1 MGRGAQ
7 EIKNTQYTLRLDDDS
22 NPLYTYIGE
31 AIPVTPTSDPGWRIK
46 RMKNADTTI
55 LWAKLGSE
63 ANASAD
69 FNKIW
74 DNRVSYTYQ

>member
-7 EIKNTQYTLRLDDDS
+7 EIKNIQYTLRLDDTT

-31 AIPVTPTSDPGWRIK
+31 SIPGTPTSDPGWRIK
-46 RMKNADTTI
+46 RMTNADTTI

-63 ANASAD
+63 TISSAE